1 MADVFETD
9 SSGIHTLGG
18 FSYQIR
24 VFVLYLV
31 KLKSNMQLEFETY
44 DDVTIKETDID
55 TLDSNESSFNHTLF
69 KENKIEA
76 IQVKRTKIDNGTA
89 LKVLMNW
96 ILLESY
102 KSNIS
107 KYTLVTPESYGNKN
121 ILFNMTVEDL
131 FLKIDQEELKDKPRS
146 IIGKLKKQF
155 INNKTLFIDTY
166 KAVEGKVEF
175 KPVENIDDSIMKAYE
190 DLFRKRDGED
200 KEKVYIYRIKTLLEK
215 ITYEILEKINN
226 QQAYTIN
233 RSEFLELVEKISCEI
248 NDKHVELDYSQ
259 YKETK
264 KDLNIKDEK
273 IVGSREYIQLNECEL
288 DSREMKDHLIYM
300 LYYNRYRLMILGR
313 HRVQKIK
320 SIEDTTYANFS
331 SVKRRL
337 RLEKKEHPFFR
348 LDGTKNESNSYANNE
363 QIRWGSAIFLTKEN
377 TDDDKKISWK
387 DEECE

>member
-18 FSYQIR
+18 FTYQIR
-24 VFVLYLV
+24 VFVWYLT
-31 KLKSNMQLEFETY
+31 KLRTNMQLEFETY

-55 TLDSNESSFNHTLF
+55 TLDLNESSFNHTLF
-69 KENKIEA
+69 KENEIQA
-76 IQVKRTKIDNGTA
+76 IQVKRTTIDNGTA

-102 KSNIS
+102 NSYIS
-107 KYTLVTPESYGNKN
+107 KYILVTPESYGNKN
-121 ILFNMTVEDL
+121 ILFNMTAEDL

-155 INNKTLFIDTY
+155 INNETLFINTY

-175 KPVENIDDSIMKAYE
+175 KAVEDIDDSIMKAYE

-200 KEKVYIYRIKTLLEK
+200 KEKVYIDRIKMLLEK
-215 ITYEILEKINN
+215 ITYEILENINN
-226 QQAYTIN
+226 KQAYTIK

-248 NDKHVELDYSQ
+248 NDKHVQLDYSQ

-264 KDLNIKDEK
+264 KNLNIKDEK
-273 IVGSREYIQLNECEL
+273 IVSSREYIQLNECEL
-288 DSREMKDHLIYM
+288 DSKEMKDHMIYM
-300 LYYNRYRLMILGR
+300 LYYSRYRLMTLGR
-313 HRVQKIK
+313 HRVQKIET
-320 SIEDTTYANFS
+320 IEDTTYANFS

>member
-1 MADVFETD
+1 MSDVFETD

-18 FSYQIR
+18 FTYQIR
-24 VFVLYLV
+24 VFVWYLTM
-31 KLKSNMQLEFETY
+31 LKKNMQLEFETY

-55 TLDSNESSFNHTLF
+55 TLDLNEMSFNHTLLR
-69 KENKIEA
+69 ENELQA

-89 LKVLMNW
+89 LKILMNW

-102 KSNIS
+102 NSNIS
-107 KYTLVTPESYGNKN
+107 KYTLVTPEIYGNKN
-121 ILFNMTVEDL
+121 ILFNMTAEDL

-146 IIGKLKKQF
+146 IIGKLKKKF
-155 INNKTLFIDTY
+155 INNKTLFVNTY
-166 KAVEGKVEF
+166 KTVKGKVEF
-175 KPVENIDDSIMKAYE
+175 KAIEDIDDNIIEAYVY
-190 DLFRKRDGED
+190 LFRQRDGED
-200 KEKVYIYRIKTLLEK
+200 KEKVYILRIKTLLEK

-226 QQAYTIN
+226 KQAYTIN
-233 RSEFLELVEKISCEI
+233 CSEFLELVEKISCEI
-248 NDKHVELDYSQ
+248 SDIKVNPDFSE
-259 YKETK
+259 YKETQK
-264 KDLNIKDEK
+264 GLDIKDEK
-273 IVGSREYIQLNECEL
+273 IVSSREYIQLNECDL
-288 DSREMKDHLIYM
+288 NSKEMKEHMIYM
-300 LYYNRYRLMILGR
+300 LYYSRYRFMILER
-313 HRVQKIK
+313 NRVRKIE

-337 RLEKKEHPFFR
+337 RLENKEHPFFR